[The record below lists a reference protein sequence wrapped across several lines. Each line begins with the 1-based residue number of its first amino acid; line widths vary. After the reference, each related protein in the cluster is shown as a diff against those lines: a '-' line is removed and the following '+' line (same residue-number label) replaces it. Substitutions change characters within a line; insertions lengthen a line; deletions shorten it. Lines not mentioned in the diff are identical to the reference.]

1 MYATLKKLIPA
12 RPSISG
18 HESGIRAI
26 LTDLMRPFV
35 DEISTD
41 AMGNLICCRKGKG
54 KDPRRVVLVAHMDE
68 IGFVVNFIEE
78 SGLVRV
84 APIGGVSLRAATGCP
99 VIFENGTRGVFCHHA
114 DVKGDQEIKSD
125 VCFVDI
131 GAKNRAEAARRV
143 HVGDGLALTPHLFRL
158 AGKRVAGRPLDDRIG
173 CAVLVRI
180 AESLT
185 DPVPEVDF
193 VFSVQEEVG
202 CRGARPAAFAL
213 QPETVLAFDVTGTGD
228 VPGASHMAVK
238 LGDGVAVK
246 IKDASV
252 LCHQGLVAELLA
264 TAKEKGIKAQ
274 SEVLLYGGTDTGA
287 MQMTGAGCRAG
298 ALSVPCRYV
307 HSGVETLDLGDA
319 EAAVALALAYLKAKA

>member
-12 RPSISG
+12 RPSVSG
-18 HESGIRAI
+18 HESGIRAV
-26 LTDLMRPFV
+26 LTDMMRPFV

-41 AMGNLICCRKGKG
+41 AMGNLICRKKGRG

-68 IGFVVNFIEE
+68 IGFLVNFIEE
-78 SGLVRV
+78 KGQVRV
-84 APIGGVSLRAATGCP
+84 APVGGVSLRAAAGCP
-99 VIFENGTRGVFCHHA
+99 VTFENGVRGVLCTNA
-114 DVKGDQEIKSD
+114 DVKPDQEIKSD
-125 VCFVDI
+125 ACFVDI
-131 GAKNRAEAARRV
+131 GAKNKAEAARRV
-143 HVGDGLALTPHLFRL
+143 HVGDALALTPQLIRL
-158 AGKRVAGRPLDDRIG
+158 SSKRVAGRPLDDRIG
-173 CAVLVRI
+173 CAVLVKI
-180 AESLT
+180 AEALT

-228 VPGASHMAVK
+228 VPGAKPMAVK
-238 LGDGVAVK
+238 IGDGVAVK

-252 LCHQGLVAELLA
+252 LCHQGLVDELLKL
-264 TAKEKGIKAQ
+264 AKEKNIKAQ

-298 ALSVPCRYV
+298 ALSIPCRYI
-307 HSGVETLDLGDA
+307 HSGVETLDLSDA
-319 EAAVALALAYLKAKA
+319 EAAVALALAYLKAEA